1 VNGTEASLLK
11 TTTTKVKTVKAKT
24 IKVMTPKAPREPKII
39 VSDAN
44 IGRAA
49 MRLLSQRLVSTEV
62 HYVQRQLGRSAT
74 QQDID
79 TQVIAVRKL
88 PWTSIQVAD

>member
-1 VNGTEASLLK
+1 LK
-11 TTTTKVKTVKAKT
+11 TTTTKEKTTKTKTAKATAVKA
-24 IKVMTPKAPREPKII
+24 VVVKAVKEPKII
-39 VSDAN
+39 VSDTN
-44 IGRAA
+44 IAKAA
-49 MRLLSQRLVSTEV
+49 IRLLSQRLVSTEV

-88 PWTSIQVAD
+88 PWTSIQTAD

>member
-1 VNGTEASLLK
+1 LK
-11 TTTTKVKTVKAKT
+11 TTTTREKTAKTKTVKVIA
-24 IKVMTPKAPREPKII
+24 IKPVKEPKII

-44 IGRAA
+44 IAKAA
-49 MRLLSQRLVSTEV
+49 MRLLAQRLVSTEV

-79 TQVIAVRKL
+79 TQVVAVRKL
-88 PWTSIQVAD
+88 PWTSIQTAD